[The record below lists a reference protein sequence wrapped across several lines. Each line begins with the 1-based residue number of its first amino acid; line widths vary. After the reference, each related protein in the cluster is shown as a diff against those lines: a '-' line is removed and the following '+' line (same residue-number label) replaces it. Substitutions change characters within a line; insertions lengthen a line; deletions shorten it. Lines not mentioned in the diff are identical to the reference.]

1 MNVMKNRRPDYRLK
15 LLVLAA
21 LLSTSEVFAV
31 DDQLVAA
38 AFSSLP
44 PGNTPPAGWTP
55 LTASNIKVHTRYTL
69 VEDGG
74 TTVLRADSES
84 GASGLS
90 RKLRVAPADLSL
102 LRWRWKISNLIE
114 TADLHRKDRDDFP
127 ARVYVMFDYPLEK
140 LPFFERNKL
149 RVARAL
155 FDPDL
160 PAATLCYVWDGN
172 TPAGTIASRA
182 HTDRVK
188 VIVVESG
195 PARIR
200 QWVDVERNIARDFRA
215 AFGEDAPPVS
225 AIAVASDTDNTGTFA
240 TAFFGDISFNKHSLI
255 DKSAPAA
262 AKP

>member
-1 MNVMKNRRPDYRLK
+1 MKRLSPDHRLK
-15 LLVLAA
+15 LLVPA
-21 LLSTSEVFAV
+21 LLLSASAAFAV

-38 AFSSLP
+38 AFSSLR

-69 VEDGG
+69 VDDNG
-74 TTVLRADSES
+74 TTVLRADSEA

-90 RKLRVAPADLSL
+90 RKLRVDPAILPW
-102 LRWRWKISNLIE
+102 LRWRWKIGNLIE
-114 TADLHRKDRDDFP
+114 TADLRRKDRDDFP

-140 LPFFERNKL
+140 LSFFERNKL

-160 PAATLCYVWDGN
+160 PAATLCYIWDGK
-172 TPAGTIASRA
+172 TAAGMIASSA
-182 HTDRVK
+182 YTDRVK

-195 PARIR
+195 PARVR
-200 QWVDVERNIARDFRA
+200 QWVDVERNINRDFRA

-225 AIAVASDTDNTGTFA
+225 AIAVATDTDNTGTFA
-240 TAFFGDISFNKHSLI
+240 TAFFGDISFNKHELI
-255 DKSAPAA
+255 VKPAPAA

>member
-1 MNVMKNRRPDYRLK
+1 MKNLLPDCRF
-15 LLVLAA
+15 LLLALAVLFSASA
-21 LLSTSEVFAV
+21 VFAV
-31 DDQLVAA
+31 EEQVVAA
-38 AFSSLP
+38 AFSSLR
-44 PGNTPPAGWTP
+44 PGTAPPAGWSP
-55 LTASNIKVHTRYTL
+55 LAASNIKVHTHYTL
-69 VEDGG
+69 VEDNG

-90 RKLRVAPADLSL
+90 RKMRVVPADLPW
-102 LRWRWKISNLIE
+102 LRWRWKIGNLIE
-114 TADLHRKDRDDFP
+114 TADLRRKDRDDFP

-160 PAATLCYVWDGN
+160 PAATLCYVWDGKAA
-172 TPAGTIASRA
+172 AGTIASSA
-182 HTDRVK
+182 YTDRVK

-225 AIAVASDTDNTGTFA
+225 AIAVATDTDNTGTFA
-240 TAFFGDISFNKHSLI
+240 TAFFGDISFNKHTLI
-255 DKSAPAA
+255 EKPSAAT